1 MTTVI
6 VDRIK
11 GEVLS
16 DSRGTQTVT
25 STEISWFKRKVK
37 TENIIHDDT
46 QKIFRLG
53 KTVITGSGSLVLLE
67 EIVDRFKLY
76 QYHTPKSFWINCD
89 MGLSNTTV
97 LVNKK
102 FQGKVKTVKLSLKPK
117 RFFGNWIKVT
127 VDKTFPD
134 TAYTVTGSGHQYA
147 TGALEVG
154 SDPYTA
160 LEAAK
165 KYDIY
170 SGGETQKEVL

>member
-6 VDRIK
+6 IDRIK

-46 QKIFRLG
+46 KKVFRLG
-53 KTVITGSGSLVLLE
+53 KTVITGSGSLRLLE
-67 EIVDRFKLY
+67 EMVDRFKLY

-89 MGLSNTTV
+89 MDLNNTTV

-102 FQGKVKTVKLSLKPK
+102 FQGKVKTVEFELKPK
-117 RFFGNWIKVT
+117 RFFGNWIRVT

-134 TAYTVTGSGHQYA
+134 DDYIIIGSGRQYA

-154 SDPYTA
+154 SNPEHA
-160 LEAAK
+160 LEVSK

>member
-46 QKIFRLG
+46 KKVFRLG
-53 KTVITGSGSLVLLE
+53 KTVITGSGSLRLLE
-67 EIVDRFKLY
+67 EMVDRFKLY

-89 MGLSNTTV
+89 MDLNNTTV

-102 FQGKVKTVKLSLKPK
+102 FQGKVKTVELSLKPK
-117 RFFGNWIKVT
+117 RLFGNWTKIT
-127 VDKTFPD
+127 VAKTFID
-134 TAYTVTGSGHQYA
+134 SDYTIIGSGQKYA

-160 LEAAK
+160 LGVAK

>member
-11 GEVLS
+11 SEVLS

-46 QKIFRLG
+46 QKVFRLG
-53 KTVITGSGSLVLLE
+53 KTVIAGSGSLRLLE
-67 EIVDRFKLY
+67 EMVDRFKLY
-76 QYHTPKSFWINCD
+76 QYHTPKSFWLNCD
-89 MGLSNTTV
+89 MELDYTTV

-102 FQGKVKTVKLSLKPK
+102 FQGKVKTVNLSLKPK
-117 RFFGNWIKVT
+117 RVFGNWIKIT

-134 TAYTVTGSGHQYA
+134 TDYTIIGSGHQYA
-147 TGALEVG
+147 SGALEVG
-154 SDPYTA
+154 SNPEHA
-160 LEAAK
+160 LEVSK

-170 SGGETQKEVL
+170 SGGETQKEFL